1 MRRSRLHVPRLKMPE
16 QLHDPG
22 VQALAVLALLAV
34 AGFVILGLAWRGVAR
49 TVYVPLQVPWVVSGS
64 FAGLAV
70 LGMAYGAIS
79 IHLGRREDAVHRS
92 EVEDLVR
99 SAATLAEE
107 LRTGR
112 RELPDGRRLD
122 G

>member
-1 MRRSRLHVPRLKMPE
+1 MKLPRSVLRDVR
-16 QLHDPG
+16 DPG
-22 VQALAVLALLAV
+22 IQALIVLAVLAIV
-34 AGFVILGLAWRGVAR
+34 GFVMMGLAWRGAAR
-49 TVYVPLQVPWVVSGS
+49 TVYVPLQMPWIVSGV
-64 FAGLAV
+64 FAGIALVGFA
-70 LGMAYGAIS
+70 LGAAS
-79 IHLGRREDAVHRS
+79 IHLGRRDDAVHRA

-112 RELPDGRRLD
+112 RAFPDGRRL